1 MATHR
6 AGFGDGIEESTP
18 AVAYNPH
25 AGEPT
30 EKEREAGFGHSSS
43 ISKNSSGS
51 ESPNKEINEKSGDYV
66 SGAVPAYDEEEGNHS
81 GKLRVE
87 NAEQLVT
94 SILSVD
100 DDPTLN
106 AWTFRMWFLGLG
118 LSLFGSV
125 LATIYYFKPQTVF
138 VSVIFLAVVSY
149 VLGELMEKIIPKSG
163 FIGRWFNPHK
173 FNHKEHAAI
182 VIMSSSA
189 ATCALGTEVLAVQRL
204 YYSTSPNAGAS
215 IFLLFSSQ
223 LLGYGIA
230 GLMRKTLVYPTK
242 MLYPINLPLNT
253 LLETL
258 HRDKTETA
266 RRLKLFY
273 IMFCVLFVWEV
284 FPEYIMPLMTG
295 ISIFCL
301 AKRDSLVFTNLFGGA
316 NGNEGLGLLSWCMD
330 WQYIAG
336 TQSPLWFPLQT
347 LVNNLV
353 GYLLCICVF
362 MGVYYMNVWNA
373 QDFPFLSQL
382 LFSNTSNST
391 VFAQY
396 NQTAVL
402 DSNNVLNEAA
412 LEQLGVPYFAST
424 YATYILSTNLAI
436 TATFTHM
443 FLWNYNDISTA
454 WGFASYSNIKSIFRP
469 SSWNYRF
476 WKSGSDVGTAEED
489 GINDP
494 HYALMRVYK
503 DAPNWWYGLV
513 LIFSIIVGL
522 ICLYSADSTLPWW
535 AFLIACALSSI
546 CILFFGAQ
554 YAITGFQFIIQPIIQ
569 MIGGY
574 LHPGYP
580 VANMYFTLF
589 GYNSVVQG
597 QLLLKDLKL
606 AQYAKL
612 PPRVTFTVQLVG
624 TIIGAI
630 FNYVMMVTI
639 VTNQREI
646 LLSIEG
652 TNIWSGQNVQQYNS
666 QAIAW
671 GALASH
677 MFSVGARYQWVTLA
691 FLVGFV
697 IPLPFYF
704 LHRLFP
710 KAGFWYWN
718 TAIITYYIG
727 WLCVGINSS
736 IMSYFAVGFLS
747 QFYMRKYHP
756 EWFVKYNYIL
766 SAAMDGG
773 TQVLVF
779 ILTFAVQGGSGA
791 AVIFPTY
798 WGQNGGNGNGL
809 NYDYCMFNPA
819 NG

>member
-1 MATHR
+1 MATIPNESEGIASDVGHTTAY
-6 AGFGDGIEESTP
+6 AGD
-18 AVAYNPH
+18 
-25 AGEPT
+25 
-30 EKEREAGFGHSSS
+30 EKRDLAHSSS

-51 ESPNKEINEKSGDYV
+51 ESPKATTEKADY
-66 SGAVPAYDEEEGNHS
+66 GMAAPAYDEEEAGHT

-94 SILSVD
+94 SVLSVD

-106 AWTFRMWFLGLG
+106 PWTFRMWFIGLG

-125 LATIYYFKPQTVF
+125 LSTIYYFKPQTVF
-138 VSVIFLAVVSY
+138 VSVIFLTIWSY
-149 VLGELMEKIIPKSG
+149 IIGEIMAKIIPKRG

-182 VIMSSSA
+182 VIMSSAA

-204 YYSTSPNAGAS
+204 YYSASPNAGAS

-223 LLGYGIA
+223 CLGYGIA

-258 HRDKTETA
+258 HRDKSETA

-273 IMFCVLFVWEV
+273 IMFCVLFVWEA

-295 ISIFCL
+295 VSIFCL
-301 AKRDSLVFTNLFGGA
+301 AKRDSLVFTNLFGGT

-353 GYLLCICVF
+353 GYILCICVF
-362 MGVYYMNVWNA
+362 MGVYYMNIWNA

-391 VFAQY
+391 VYAEY
-396 NQTAVL
+396 NQTALL
-402 DSNNVLNEAA
+402 DSNNVLDPAM
-412 LEQLGVPYFAST
+412 LDVLGIPYFAST

-443 FLWNYNDISTA
+443 FLWNYNDIASA
-454 WGFASYSNIKSIFRP
+454 WSFATWTNIKKSMNVEN
-469 SSWNYRF
+469 WKF
-476 WKSGSDVGTAEED
+476 WKGSTHDYSAEDEATL
-489 GINDP
+489 DP
-494 HYALMRVYK
+494 HYRLMLVYK
-503 DAPNWWYGLV
+503 DAPNWWYGAV
-513 LIFSIIVGL
+513 LIFSIVVGL
-522 ICLYSADSTLPWW
+522 VCLYQVDSTLPWW
-535 AFLIACALSSI
+535 AFLVACGLAVI

-589 GYNSVVQG
+589 GYNAVVQG
-597 QLLLKDLKL
+597 QLLLKDLKI

-612 PPRVTFTVQLVG
+612 PPRVTFTVQLIG
-624 TIIGAI
+624 TLVGAI
-630 FNYVMMVTI
+630 FNYVMMISI
-639 VTNQREI
+639 VDNQREI

-671 GALASH
+671 GGLAKY
-677 MFSVGARYQWVTLA
+677 MFSVGGRYEWVTLA

-710 KAGFWYWN
+710 RAGFWYWN

-736 IMSYFAVGFLS
+736 ILTYFVAGFLS
-747 QFYMRKYHP
+747 QWYMRKYHP

-779 ILTFAVQGGSGA
+779 IFTFAVDGGSGA
-791 AVIFPTY
+791 SVTFPTY
-798 WGQNGGNGNGL
+798 WGNNGGTADGM